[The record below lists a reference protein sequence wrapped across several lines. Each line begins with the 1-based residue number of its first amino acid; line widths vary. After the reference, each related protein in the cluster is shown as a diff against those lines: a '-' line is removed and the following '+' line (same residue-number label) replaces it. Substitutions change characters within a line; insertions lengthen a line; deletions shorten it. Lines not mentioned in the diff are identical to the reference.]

1 LGLSFGDKRYPGG
14 NYIKHIVMNLK
25 QEIKKVIVET
35 LTEAR
40 KPQPYKSNKPYKRL
54 GITKQEYEI
63 IELAKL
69 IDDSKKTLDGLK
81 DEKQTPDVVS
91 SIKAVEESIK
101 GYENKLRKL
110 RGEPALPPEET
121 DNQKRIRELEDQLR
135 KMLGS

>member
-1 LGLSFGDKRYPGG
+1 MK
-14 NYIKHIVMNLK
+14 LK

-40 KPQPYKSNKPYKRL
+40 KPQPYKSNKRL

-91 SIKAVEESIK
+91 SIKAVEKSIK